1 MTRGSVV
8 QRSWSSLTTGRRTV
22 FPRAGGRGRA
32 GYALWQR
39 AWASFT
45 GVNLPPRA
53 GHTPDTA
60 PPVTP
65 APRPQAAGAAAGW
78 FALPSLP
85 AAGALTASGSDTVV
99 LEARSPDGRAVF
111 VLRRTG
117 DQTAEY
123 ALELVVRDTADQPE
137 LATVTYTG
145 PDGEEHTLLIP
156 VSPSRFGPAASFVR
170 LGGFTAGSTWQA
182 TGPAPVPENP
192 GWPSVTV
199 AHSVRAARNEAT
211 REAWRRVRER
221 AGQGVRD
228 TIDGAL

>member
-8 QRSWSSLTTGRRTV
+8 RRSWSSFTTGRRAAS
-22 FPRAGGRGRA
+22 PRAGERGRA

-45 GVNLPPRA
+45 GINLPSRPGRV
-53 GHTPDTA
+53 PDTA
-60 PPVTP
+60 PRLTP
-65 APRPQAAGAAAGW
+65 APRPQATPAAAGW

-99 LEARSPDGRAVF
+99 LEAPSPDGRAVF

-117 DQTAEY
+117 GQTAEY
-123 ALELVVRDTADQPE
+123 VLELVVRDSVDQPE
-137 LATVTYTG
+137 LVTVTYTG

-156 VSPSRFGPAASFVR
+156 VSPSSFGPAASFVR
-170 LGGFTAGSTWQA
+170 LNGFAAGSTWQA
-182 TGPAPVPENP
+182 TGPALIPEDP
-192 GWPSVTV
+192 DWPSATV

-211 REAWRRVRER
+211 REAWRRVREC